1 MALAD
6 EESAVAPYIQ
16 PGTREYQA
24 LQRWAANRGSGE
36 VKSEASALRAL
47 LAAGAEALRDDVLDA
62 GYAELATIYSGV
74 DQRDERRIARD
85 RYAARTDSN
94 IQ

>member
-6 EESAVAPYIQ
+6 EESAITPYIQ
-16 PGTREYQA
+16 PGTREYET
-24 LQRWAANRGSGE
+24 LQRWAANRGSSE

-62 GYAELATIYSGV
+62 GYAELATIYSGAV
-74 DQRDERRIARD
+74 EKDERRAARN
-85 RYAARTDSN
+85 RYAKRTDSS